1 MGWSMRVVARREQ
14 SEEGTLTDLAY
25 RQLRRD
31 IISGALAPGSPLRL
45 EALRTR
51 YDLSFSPL
59 REALNRLHSER
70 LAVAAPL
77 KGFSVAPISLSE
89 MWDAVEVR
97 ILIETD
103 ALERAITRGGDDW
116 EAEIVG
122 AFHALNLQSARL
134 KTMPH
139 PYEAQAVEAMEGRHF
154 EFHMAL
160 LSACGSRRLLELA
173 RQFQAET
180 QRYRQ
185 PSLIGKSSA
194 QTERDVVAEHQA
206 IMAATLAR
214 RGDQAVSLLA
224 EHYRR
229 TATIVEAGLTRD

>member
-1 MGWSMRVVARREQ
+1 MRMVVRKEQ
-14 SEEGTLTDLAY
+14 GEEGTLADLAY

-45 EALRTR
+45 EALRAR
-51 YDLSFSPL
+51 YGLSFSPL

-77 KGFSVAPISLSE
+77 RGFSVAPISVPE

-103 ALERAITRGGDDW
+103 ALRRAIARGGDDW
-116 EAEIVG
+116 EAEIVA

-134 KTMPH
+134 KAMPH

-160 LSACGSRRLLELA
+160 LGACGSRRLLELA

-185 PSLIGKSSA
+185 RSLIGQSISEA
-194 QTERDVVAEHQA
+194 ARDVVAEHQA
-206 IMAATLAR
+206 IMTAALAR
-214 RGDQAVSLLA
+214 SGDQAVGLLA

-229 TATIVEAGLTRD
+229 TATVVEAGLTPD

>member
-1 MGWSMRVVARREQ
+1 MRTSARREQ
-14 SEEGTLTDLAY
+14 GEEGTLADLAY
-25 RQLRRD
+25 RRLRRD
-31 IISGALAPGSPLRL
+31 IISGTLAPGSPLRL
-45 EALRTR
+45 EALRAR
-51 YDLSFSPL
+51 YGLSFSPL

-70 LAVAAPL
+70 LAAAAPL
-77 KGFSVAPISLSE
+77 RGFSVAPISIAE

-97 ILIETD
+97 VLIETD
-103 ALERAITRGGDDW
+103 AIRRAIESGGDAW

-134 KTMPH
+134 KAMPC
-139 PYEAQAVEAMEGRHF
+139 PYEPQAVEAMEARHF

-160 LSACGSRRLLELA
+160 LGACGSPRLLELA

-185 PSLIGKSSA
+185 PTLIGAPIA
-194 QTERDVVAEHQA
+194 QASRDVVAEHEA
-206 IMAATLAR
+206 IMAATLSR
-214 RGDQAVSLLA
+214 RHDQAVRLLA

-229 TATIVEAGLTRD
+229 TAKIVEQGLPRSD